1 MQYAFIRCGDREYMF
16 GDNSKII
23 EIDNA
28 KNASDVVK
36 GINTYMNT
44 YMGSENWAR
53 LLLYIKVHTDLNKK
67 YVYMVTC

>member
-1 MQYAFIRCGDREYMF
+1 MG

-36 GINTYMNT
+36 GINTYME
-44 YMGSENWAR
+44 SENWAR
-53 LLLYIKVHTDLNKK
+53 PLLYIKVHTDLNKK
-67 YVYMVTC
+67 YVYMVTW